1 MLMVIFGA
9 GASYDSSTDFPV
21 PNPQLTVPPTP
32 EPWRPPLTNEL
43 FLDSSG
49 RFGDIV
55 QRYPRLRYILPF
67 LRQPQNNR
75 TVEQQLEL
83 YMEQA
88 STDEERKRQ
97 LLSVRYYLHDL
108 FRMVSD
114 EWLKRTNG
122 VTNYATLID
131 QIRNMNTA
139 GEPVYLVS
147 FNYDLLLDHA
157 INPSGA
163 NTEPLER
170 HFAHTMFKLFKPHG
184 SVDWAQ
190 FIAGPKGITYYDRSH
205 RPGFFDPPAS
215 QGPRLTPGNLID
227 QAPDLKLSGEYVRTN
242 ATDPHQ
248 MFTFNWSIVP
258 AIAIPVQT
266 KTEDFFEWPDS
277 HRKYF
282 EQVLPQITK
291 ILIIGWQG
299 KEAHF
304 LKLLREKLSTGGPSQ
319 LTHLQVVGSNSEEA
333 GRISKQ
339 FIMDIRRE
347 VKTVHI
353 HPTQGFS
360 QLVRQEQVG
369 FFFKD

>member
-1 MLMVIFGA
+1 
-9 GASYDSSTDFPV
+9 
-21 PNPQLTVPPTP
+21 
-32 EPWRPPLTNEL
+32 
-43 FLDSSG
+43 
-49 RFGDIV
+49 
-55 QRYPRLRYILPF
+55 
-67 LRQPQNNR
+67 
-75 TVEQQLEL
+75 
-83 YMEQA
+83 
-88 STDEERKRQ
+88 
-97 LLSVRYYLHDL
+97 
-108 FRMVSD
+108 
-114 EWLKRTNG
+114 
-122 VTNYATLID
+122 
-131 QIRNMNTA
+131 
-139 GEPVYLVS
+139 
-147 FNYDLLLDHA
+147 
-157 INPSGA
+157 
-163 NTEPLER
+163 
-170 HFAHTMFKLFKPHG
+170 MFKLFKPHG

-215 QGPRLTPGNLID
+215 QGPRLTPRKLID

-347 VKTVHI
+347 VKTVRI

-360 QLVRQEQVG
+360 QFVRQEQVG
-369 FFFKD
+369 FFFKDQKTTVSQS